1 MKIYNFINI
10 INYQNIKENFNK
22 LPQYICIMKEKK
34 YKNK

>member
-22 LPQYICIMKEKK
+22 LPQYIFIMNEKIQ
-34 YKNK
+34 

>member
-22 LPQYICIMKEKK
+22 LPQYIFIMKEKIQ
-34 YKNK
+34 